1 MGLVLFGLTG
11 GLGSGKSTVA
21 ARFRAQGLPVIDA
34 DALARE
40 VVAKGTEGLDEV
52 VRAFGP
58 EVLLPDGS
66 LDRARVAAV
75 VFADPG
81 KRRQLNA
88 IVHPRITAITLER
101 AAALEAQ
108 GEPLACYEAALL
120 VENRVVDAFRP
131 LVVVA
136 VPEAVQIAR
145 AMARDGAT
153 EGEVRARLAAQLPL
167 SSKVAVADYVIEN
180 SGDRAAT
187 ERQADEVLAS
197 IRARFAPSG
206 AARPDH

>member
-88 IVHPRITAITLER
+88 IVHPRITALTLER

-145 AMARDGAT
+145 AMARDGVT
-153 EGEVRARLAAQLPL
+153 EDEVRARLAAQLPL
-167 SSKVAVADYVIEN
+167 SSKVAVADHVIEN

>member
-88 IVHPRITAITLER
+88 IVHPRITALTLER

-145 AMARDGAT
+145 AMARDGVT
-153 EGEVRARLAAQLPL
+153 EDEVRARLDAQLPL

>member
-34 DALARE
+34 DVLARE
-40 VVAKGTEGLDEV
+40 VVAKGTEGLAEV
-52 VRAFGP
+52 VRALGP

-66 LDRARVAAV
+66 LDRARVAAM
-75 VFADPG
+75 VFSDEE

-88 IVHPRITAITLER
+88 IVHPRIAALTAER

-120 VENRVVDAFRP
+120 VENRLADAFRP

-136 VPEAVQIAR
+136 VPEEIQVAR

-153 EGEVRARLAAQLPL
+153 EAQVRARLAAQLPL
-167 SSKVAVADYVIEN
+167 ADKVALADYVIDN
-180 SGDRAAT
+180 AGDRAAT

-197 IRARFAPSG
+197 IRARFGVAP
-206 AARPDH
+206 RPLT